1 MHPPR
6 SVDLSSIRS
15 IRFRQI
21 GQSAQ
26 RHDAPRQP
34 SKTFD

>member
-26 RHDAPRQP
+26 RHAPRQP